1 MVQSDTRDEFAST
14 ATDLIVGKIRSMIIS
29 GEFPPGTRL
38 KNNEIANMF
47 GMSTTPIREALNRLE
62 KVGLVEYRSRKGWE
76 VKSID
81 VSELNAV
88 YGIREYLE
96 RYAVHTLC
104 SSPEEYDYS
113 LLESINAEYL
123 KNLQQGTTGECVKLD
138 LRFHMEIMN
147 LTENKFAISFLEQL
161 MDIMFIRR
169 SKEDYAENNLMAYEE
184 HSAIIRYL
192 KAKDETAAEDYIIKQ
207 IRTCNE

>member
-1 MVQSDTRDEFAST
+1 MVEKEMIVGPVST
-14 ATDLIVGKIRSMIIS
+14 ATDVIVGKIRSLIIS
-29 GEFPPGTRL
+29 GEFLPGTRL

-62 KVGLVEYRSRKGWE
+62 KMGLVEYRSRKGWE

-81 VSELNAV
+81 ISELNAV

-104 SSPEEYDYS
+104 SSQKEYNFS
-113 LLESINAEYL
+113 ALESMNTEYL
-123 KNLQQGTTGECVKLD
+123 YNLQQGTTSECVMLD
-138 LRFHMEIMN
+138 LRFHLEIMR
-147 LTENKFAISFLEQL
+147 LTENKFAISFFEQL

-169 SKEDYAENNLMAYEE
+169 SKEDYEENNQQAYEE
-184 HSAIIRYL
+184 HSALVRYL
-192 KAKDETAAEDYIIKQ
+192 KAKDEASAEACIIDQ